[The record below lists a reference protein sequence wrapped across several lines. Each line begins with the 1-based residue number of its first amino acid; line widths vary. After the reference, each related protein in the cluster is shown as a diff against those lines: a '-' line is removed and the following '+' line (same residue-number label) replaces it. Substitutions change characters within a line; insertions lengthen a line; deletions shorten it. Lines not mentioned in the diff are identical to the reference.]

1 MARYV
6 LDPDATLKFTK
17 DWSRWLAE
25 GETIT
30 AATVTVTTGAT
41 KQSESFDATSVT
53 AKLTAGVLGSTV
65 TITYHVT
72 TSAGNVDD
80 RSDTVTIR
88 ER

>member
-1 MARYV
+1 M
-6 LDPDATLKFTK
+6 LDPDATLPFTK
-17 DWSRWLAE
+17 DWSRWLVE

-30 AATVTVTTGAT
+30 AATMTVSEGAT
-41 KQSESFDATSVT
+41 KQSESHDATTTT
-53 AKLTAGVLGSTV
+53 AWLTAGVPGSTV

-72 TSAGNVDD
+72 TSAGHIDD